1 MRQWELIGITDT
13 VDWSP
18 PRREPGPAEDE
29 GHFPA
34 VMWTTDGSLRLRGV
48 SWAASQ
54 HLGIHPRF
62 LDGRELL
69 DAFGME
75 GENLPI
81 LEAHAAALTGKTV
94 TFSLQGD
101 RGADV
106 VPRRAH
112 PRRGR
117 AHRGDVLHRHR
128 AGSDDDEP
136 MAAPEPPSRLCELRG
151 GQPREA
157 AGRPEHH
164 FGLRFAE
171 GSAERPQLV
180 AGRWQVHALVQ
191 HVVEEAREPFVVGRL
206 RIIEVPHRVRSR
218 RTR

>member
-13 VDWSP
+13 VDWTP
-18 PRREPGPAEDE
+18 PRREAAPSEDE
-29 GHFPA
+29 GHLPA

-94 TFSLQGD
+94 TFSLKGIE
-101 RGADV
+101 
-106 VPRRAH
+106 
-112 PRRGR
+112 GR
-117 AHRGDVLHRHR
+117 MWCRVAPTHD
-128 AGSDDDEP
+128 AGEHIVGTFCIATEPASDGDEP
-136 MAAPEPPSRLCELRG
+136 MAAQETTLT
-151 GQPREA
+151 
-157 AGRPEHH
+157 
-164 FGLRFAE
+164 
-171 GSAERPQLV
+171 LV
-180 AGRWQVHALVQ
+180 
-191 HVVEEAREPFVVGRL
+191 
-206 RIIEVPHRVRSR
+206 
-218 RTR
+218 

>member
-1 MRQWELIGITDT
+1 MVLFADTPEVPMYPISGRAGERHRGGEHMRQWELIGITDT
-13 VDWSP
+13 VDWTP
-18 PRREPGPAEDE
+18 PRREPAPSVDE

-94 TFSLQGD
+94 TFSLKGIE
-101 RGADV
+101 
-106 VPRRAH
+106 
-112 PRRGR
+112 GR
-117 AHRGDVLHRHR
+117 MWCRVAPTHD
-128 AGSDDDEP
+128 AGEHIVGTFCIATEPASDGDEP
-136 MAAPEPPSRLCELRG
+136 LAAQDTTLT
-151 GQPREA
+151 
-157 AGRPEHH
+157 
-164 FGLRFAE
+164 
-171 GSAERPQLV
+171 LV
-180 AGRWQVHALVQ
+180 
-191 HVVEEAREPFVVGRL
+191 
-206 RIIEVPHRVRSR
+206 
-218 RTR
+218 